1 MEVKTGQ
8 KFSETQ
14 FYSVVKIAGNKVQLV
29 NDNGEN
35 IVVDKNYID
44 KCLHSADSYTEEVKI
59 GKTEMAE
66 TFINNSRVAM
76 TVCFF
81 KQVKEADVTIEILES
96 IKDAKI
102 SEIEKAVKKGVKKAI
117 IGEERVMV
125 GRHYGAVDEFG
136 RIHFVDMEI
145 ERDITK
151 SYDNRMRLVDPR
163 TIKYLIVNNVK
174 YILK

>member
-1 MEVKTGQ
+1 MEIKVGQ
-8 KFSETQ
+8 KLSETQ
-14 FYSVVKIAGNKVQLV
+14 FYSIVKIVGDKVQLI
-29 NDNGEN
+29 NDGGEN

-44 KCLHSADSYTEEVKI
+44 KCLNSSDNFTEEVKLN
-59 GKTEMAE
+59 KTEMAE
-66 TFINNSRVAM
+66 MFISNSRVLM

-81 KQVKEADVTIEILES
+81 KQFKEGDVSNEILEA

-117 IGEERVMV
+117 VGEERVMI
-125 GRHYGAVDEFG
+125 GRHYGSVDEFG

-145 ERDITK
+145 ERDATK

-163 TIKYLIVNNVK
+163 TIKSLIVNNVK
-174 YILK
+174 FILK

>member
-1 MEVKTGQ
+1 
-8 KFSETQ
+8 
-14 FYSVVKIAGNKVQLV
+14 
-29 NDNGEN
+29 
-35 IVVDKNYID
+35 
-44 KCLHSADSYTEEVKI
+44 
-59 GKTEMAE
+59 
-66 TFINNSRVAM
+66 
-76 TVCFF
+76 
-81 KQVKEADVTIEILES
+81 
-96 IKDAKI
+96 
-102 SEIEKAVKKGVKKAI
+102 
-117 IGEERVMV
+117 MV